1 MYLVW
6 TIHAACSKVRPFIV
20 QYIGKSE
27 GLSLLERHYLALL
40 VAAHGTSIRIPRFA
54 GEIECG
60 MGHSFAR
67 SACSAS
73 LSAFQKQAPLSE
85 RPLYRKLGHAN
96 LVELFTLNNIHRNL
110 CYVLPMNCH
119 CWRCFLYPSYSTFR
133 QISMYS
139 VHIQCMYTLNNI
151 VHSIHVHSIQR
162 ARTSEAYATRLGA
175 RLSQRAKS
183 NKWCHAHNSH
193 NKAWPFV
200 FQNGRFW
207 SS

>member
-73 LSAFQKQAPLSE
+73 LSAFQKQALSE
-85 RPLYRKLGHAN
+85 RPLHGKLGHAN
-96 LVELFTLNNIHRNL
+96 LVELISLNNIPRNV
-110 CYVLPMNCH
+110 CYILPINWH
-119 CWRCFLYPSYSTFR
+119 CRHCFLYPSYDTCR
-133 QISMYS
+133 QISLYS
-139 VHIQCMYTLNNI
+139 VR
-151 VHSIHVHSIQR
+151 VHSIQR

-183 NKWCHAHNSH
+183 NKWRHAHNSH

-207 SS
+207 S